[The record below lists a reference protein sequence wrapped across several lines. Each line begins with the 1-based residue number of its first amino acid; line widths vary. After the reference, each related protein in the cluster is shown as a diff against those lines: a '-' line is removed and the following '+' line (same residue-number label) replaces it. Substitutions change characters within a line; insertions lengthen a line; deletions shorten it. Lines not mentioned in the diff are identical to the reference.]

1 MKKHYLKPSMEAVE
15 IKNECQILAG
25 SDVTSVGGDTFNGDI
40 TGSKETA
47 RSPEFQE
54 MEDLLFGN

>member
-1 MKKHYLKPSMEAVE
+1 MEAVE

-25 SDVTSVGGDTFNGDI
+25 SIDGVSGNVFNGDI
-40 TGSKETA
+40 SGSKEPA

-54 MEDLLFGN
+54 MQDLIFGK

>member
-1 MKKHYLKPSMEAVE
+1 MLCLKSSHTTASCSYDSLTVYW
-15 IKNECQILAG
+15 IA
-25 SDVTSVGGDTFNGDI
+25 DI

>member
-1 MKKHYLKPSMEAVE
+1 MKPSMEAVE

-25 SDVTSVGGDTFNGDI
+25 SVSSVDGDVFTGDI
-40 TGSKETA
+40 SGSKEPA

-54 MEDLLFGN
+54 MEDLLFGM